1 MSCHEKN
8 DDGGGGEKKKKKK
21 IEEEV
26 SPIEMVK
33 QLKFTNY
40 SFLLLFII
48 FTADSDSK

>member
-8 DDGGGGEKKKKKK
+8 DDGGGGEKK